1 MRKNLTSFDVVNL
14 TLLLLITLVCLYP
27 FVNIL
32 AISLSS
38 GQSVMAGEVFVYPIG
53 FTLEAYKYI
62 LTTPN
67 LGVLRGLWNSSLYTV
82 LGTIFAVAMTFIT
95 AYCLSRKR
103 FIGRH
108 GFMLLIFF
116 TMIFDGGLIPNYLLI
131 KTLGMVDSIWVM
143 IIPGAISVWLLI
155 IARSFLDTQ
164 PVELEEAAF
173 IDGANDWQTMYRIFL
188 PLSLPILATIS
199 VFYAVGIWNAYL
211 GPLIYLQDKHLHPIQ
226 VILYQLVLDSKSG
239 NGGGLS
245 LVESEDGILFPR
257 NLQAA
262 VIFCG
267 MFPILLV
274 YPFAQRYF
282 TKGLLV
288 GSIKG

>member
-1 MRKNLTSFDVVNL
+1 M
-14 TLLLLITLVCLYP
+14 
-27 FVNIL
+27 
-32 AISLSS
+32 
-38 GQSVMAGEVFVYPIG
+38 
-53 FTLEAYKYI
+53 
-62 LTTPN
+62 
-67 LGVLRGLWNSSLYTV
+67 YTV
-82 LGTIFAVAMTFIT
+82 LGTIFAVGLTFIT

-103 FIGRH
+103 FIGRY
-108 GFMLLIFF
+108 GFMMLIFF

-131 KTLGMVDSIWVM
+131 KSLDMVDTVWVM

-155 IARSFLDTQ
+155 IARAFLDTQ
-164 PVELEEAAF
+164 PVELEESAF
-173 IDGANDWQTMYRIFL
+173 IDGANDWQTMYRIYL

-211 GPLIYLQDKHLHPIQ
+211 GPLIYLQNKLLHPIQ
-226 VILYQLVLDSKSG
+226 VVLYQLVLDTKSG

-274 YPFAQRYF
+274 YPFAQRFF

>member
-1 MRKNLTSFDVVNL
+1 
-14 TLLLLITLVCLYP
+14 
-27 FVNIL
+27 
-32 AISLSS
+32 
-38 GQSVMAGEVFVYPIG
+38 
-53 FTLEAYKYI
+53 
-62 LTTPN
+62 
-67 LGVLRGLWNSSLYTV
+67 
-82 LGTIFAVAMTFIT
+82 
-95 AYCLSRKR
+95 
-103 FIGRH
+103 
-108 GFMLLIFF
+108 MLLIFF
-116 TMIFDGGLIPNYLLI
+116 TMIFDGGLIPNYLLM
-131 KTLGMVDSIWVM
+131 KSLGLVDSIWVM

-155 IARSFLDTQ
+155 IARAFLDTQ

-173 IDGANDWQTMYRIFL
+173 IDGANDWQTMFRIFL
-188 PLSLPILATIS
+188 PLSMPILATIS

-211 GPLIYLQDKHLHPIQ
+211 GPLIYLQDKYLHPIQ
-226 VILYQLVLDSKSG
+226 VILYQLVLDSRSG